1 MDLNRSKLEEKNM
14 KKALVQMR
22 GILPI
27 MMGMVMMVNLIMPV
41 VMKGYKSMLSGNMM
55 VDSIIAS
62 IVGSISFGNPV
73 TSYMVGRNFLDQGAH
88 VAAVTA
94 FMVSWA
100 TIGMV
105 AIPLEA
111 SLFGKRFTLVRNMT
125 NLIFSVLIAIAT
137 ELTLNIF

>member
-1 MDLNRSKLEEKNM
+1 M

-41 VMKGYKSMLSGNMM
+41 VMEKYKSLFSGNI
-55 VDSIIAS
+55 VADSIIAS
-62 IVGSISFGNPV
+62 IAGSISFGNPV
-73 TSYMVGRNFLDQGAH
+73 TSYIVGRNFLDHGVH

-94 FMVSWA
+94 FMVAWA

-111 SLFGKRFTLVRNMT
+111 SFFGRKFALVRNMT

-137 ELTLNIF
+137 ELTLKAL